1 LRRFLHK
8 VQIDMDQRRSIEV
21 TGESIQEAIDKG
33 LAELGA
39 KPNEVI
45 VEVLEEPSRGVFGLG
60 ARPAKVRLQ
69 VLFMRPAA
77 PPPPPPA
84 PAPAPAE
91 PEKRSE
97 AQESRPPREPRGERR
112 GNRERDKR
120 EREPRG
126 RRDQER
132 PYRPSRDVMPELYLD
147 DVEDDDSLPIVDD
160 GVEIPDAELSDD
172 VKVSKEVLTELL
184 ERMAIEARV
193 AVRKVETTRES
204 ENTPWLLNV
213 VGADL
218 NVLIGRRGETLASL
232 QYITRLIASRRLE
245 HRANIIVDV
254 DNYKARRS
262 QMLRGLANRMADQ
275 AVQQKRTITLE
286 PMPPH
291 ERRIIHLTLR
301 ERADVSTRSV
311 GEGDA
316 RKVTIVPKQA

>member
-1 LRRFLHK
+1 
-8 VQIDMDQRRSIEV
+8 MDQRRSIEV

-33 LAELGA
+33 
-39 KPNEVI
+39 
-45 VEVLEEPSRGVFGLG
+45 
-60 ARPAKVRLQ
+60 
-69 VLFMRPAA
+69 
-77 PPPPPPA
+77 
-84 PAPAPAE
+84 

>member
-1 LRRFLHK
+1 
-8 VQIDMDQRRSIEV
+8 MDQRRSIEV